1 MVDETSK
8 RQNVKTSKEADE
20 DLCRWTMDDGRLDHD
35 QPAIHNRQSPID
47 NPRLLAVWRALEA
60 VTDPEIPVISVIE
73 MGIVADVRVEHRR
86 VIVDM
91 TPTFVGCPALDVIR
105 ENIRAAIHALGEPDV
120 EVNVVFDPPWSS
132 DRITKEGRR
141 KLKDFGL
148 APPVHACGASV
159 AAPNLECTPCPYC
172 ESTNTNLESIFGPTL
187 CRSIH
192 YCRDC
197 LQSFEHF
204 KPV

>member
-8 RQNVKTSKEADE
+8 RQNVETSKGGLSDCQLPDAYCQLDADE
-20 DLCRWTMDDGRLDHD
+20 IG
-35 QPAIHNRQSPID
+35 NRKLEIG
-47 NPRLLAVWRALEA
+47 NPRMAAIWRALEA
-60 VTDPEIPVISVIE
+60 VTDPEIPVISVVD
-73 MGIVADVRVEHRR
+73 MGIIADVRVDDRR
-86 VIVDM
+86 VAVDM

-105 ENIRAAIHALGEPDV
+105 ENIRSAVHALGEQDV

-132 DRITKEGRR
+132 DRITEEGRR
-141 KLKDFGL
+141 KLKAFGL
-148 APPVHACGASV
+148 APPVRPCAGAPL
-159 AAPNLECTPCPYC
+159 AASLEQVPCPHC
-172 ESTNTNLESIFGPTL
+172 NSTHTEVESFFGPTL